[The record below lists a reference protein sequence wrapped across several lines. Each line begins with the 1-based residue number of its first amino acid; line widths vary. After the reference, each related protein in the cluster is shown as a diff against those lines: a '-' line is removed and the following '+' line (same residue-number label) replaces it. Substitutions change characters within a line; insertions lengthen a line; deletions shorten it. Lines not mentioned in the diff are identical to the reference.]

1 MSKKMY
7 NLVLGI
13 TGGVATITTAV
24 VTYIQPDYAVQIVA
38 SIGIVETAVA
48 EICSLF
54 VKTE

>member
-24 VTYIQPDYAVQIVA
+24 VTYIQPEYAVQIVA
-38 SIGIVETAVA
+38 AIGIGSTAVT